1 MINLYQKPT
10 LASVASV
17 TAIAA
22 ILVGAE
28 PSLAQRQVI
37 CNHDLKRMSCQ
48 IDTQD
53 GVRIASSL
61 TSRNEPYDSRSDSR
75 NNNSDRSDSR
85 SDSRDNYEDL
95 NRIYRDVLGRDID
108 RRGYR
113 VYSARIRDGW
123 SLSKVRK
130 EVARSR
136 EATEAINRL
145 YQKILGRDADP
156 AGVRTYQKNL
166 ESGWSLRQVERA
178 LANSQEGRNRRR
190 K

>member
-1 MINLYQKPT
+1 MQKLT
-10 LASVASV
+10 LASVSSLA
-17 TAIAA
+17 AIAA
-22 ILVGAE
+22 ILIGAE
-28 PSLAQRQVI
+28 PSLAQRQGT
-37 CNHDLKRMSCQ
+37 CDHDLKRVSCQ

-53 GVRIASSL
+53 GVRIASSF
-61 TSRNEPYDSRSDSR
+61 RGWNQPYDSRSDSR
-75 NNNSDRSDSR
+75 SNNSDRSDSR
-85 SDSRDNYEDL
+85 SDSGDNYEALDQ
-95 NRIYRDVLGRDID
+95 IYRDVLGRDID

-130 EVARSR
+130 EVARSS
-136 EATEAINRL
+136 EATQAINRL

-156 AGVRTYQKNL
+156 AGMRTYQKNL
-166 ESGWSLRQVERA
+166 EAGWSLRQVERA

>member
-1 MINLYQKPT
+1 MQKLT
-10 LASVASV
+10 LASVASLA
-17 TAIAA
+17 AIAA
-22 ILVGAE
+22 ILIGAE
-28 PSLAQRQVI
+28 PSLTQRQVN
-37 CNHDLKRMSCQ
+37 CNHDLKRVSCQ

-53 GVRIASSL
+53 GAEIASSF
-61 TSRNEPYDSRSDSR
+61 RGWNEPYDSRSNSR

-85 SDSRDNYEDL
+85 SDSHDNYEEL
-95 NRIYRDVLGRDID
+95 NRIYRDVLGRDVD
-108 RRGYR
+108 HRGYR

-130 EVARSR
+130 EVARSS
-136 EATEAINRL
+136 EATQAINRL

-156 AGVRTYQKNL
+156 AGMRTYQKNL

-190 K
+190 